1 MPLLIMAASYRLLAG
16 VRALLLLVC
25 ALLYLHCASLLTSP
39 LVSSNKM
46 PAQSNGRK
54 RNMKLFGVSKV
65 APPPVLW
72 YQKNFPPF
80 LDFDQDG
87 SYTP

>member
-1 MPLLIMAASYRLLAG
+1 MPPLITAVSYRLPAG
-16 VRALLLLVC
+16 VRALRLLVC
-25 ALLYLHCASLLTSP
+25 ALLSFRGGCLLISP
-39 LVSSNKM
+39 LVSSNKT
-46 PAQSNGRK
+46 PAQSSGRK
-54 RNMKLFGVSKV
+54 RNMKLFGASKV

-87 SYTP
+87 S